1 MVGAIPFH
9 WTDVVVSMFGKQVY
23 TSTYKSGIVTYDL
36 GKYRLV
42 EQEEMSSVLA
52 VPHSHLSG

>member
-1 MVGAIPFH
+1 
-9 WTDVVVSMFGKQVY
+9 MFCMCLCKPAYQ
-23 TSTYKSGIVTYDL
+23 SGIVTYDL